1 MMNNNIRRV
10 LNIIKESRKIQI
22 LTCSGLVVS
31 VGLGVG
37 LYTTLNNNEKANDK
51 KQDIVNSEN
60 LVSSENEV
68 QEKPNNMEIV
78 GENNINDNNDSTTS
92 DNIINNTTSNES
104 SSKGESV
111 GSTNKPNNGTSTNKP
126 NNGTSTSKPNNGTS
140 TSKPNNGTST
150 STSTSKPNNGTS
162 TNKPNNGTSTNKPNN
177 GTNIPNGYNAEM
189 TNYVNSLILNRY
201 NGVKTSY
208 FDSILDDMVKG
219 KKSTSQVKSMLK
231 GYQWEEGSPTQ
242 LGEVARV
249 TAQVYKAKNK
259 DDIGLPIIRDS
270 FRYWKAKVHYNNGEY
285 TVAILGIAMYD
296 IELPS
301 N

>member
-111 GSTNKPNNGTSTNKP
+111 GSTNKPNNGTSTSKPNNGTSTNKP
-126 NNGTSTSKPNNGTS
+126 NNGTSTN
-140 TSKPNNGTST
+140 
-150 STSTSKPNNGTS
+150 KPNNGTS

>member
-1 MMNNNIRRV
+1 MNNNIRRV

-111 GSTNKPNNGTSTNKP
+111 GSTNKPNNGTSTSKP

-150 STSTSKPNNGTS
+150 SKPNNGTS
-162 TNKPNNGTSTNKPNN
+162 TSKPNN

>member
-1 MMNNNIRRV
+1 
-10 LNIIKESRKIQI
+10 
-22 LTCSGLVVS
+22 
-31 VGLGVG
+31 
-37 LYTTLNNNEKANDK
+37 
-51 KQDIVNSEN
+51 
-60 LVSSENEV
+60 
-68 QEKPNNMEIV
+68 
-78 GENNINDNNDSTTS
+78 
-92 DNIINNTTSNES
+92 
-104 SSKGESV
+104 
-111 GSTNKPNNGTSTNKP
+111 
-126 NNGTSTSKPNNGTS
+126 
-140 TSKPNNGTST
+140 
-150 STSTSKPNNGTS
+150 
-162 TNKPNNGTSTNKPNN
+162 
-177 GTNIPNGYNAEM
+177 M

>member
-1 MMNNNIRRV
+1 MNNNIRRV

-111 GSTNKPNNGTSTNKP
+111 GSTNKPNNGTST
-126 NNGTSTSKPNNGTS
+126 SKPNNGTS
-140 TSKPNNGTST
+140 TSTSTSKPNNG
-150 STSTSKPNNGTS
+150 TSTSKPNNGTS

>member
-1 MMNNNIRRV
+1 MNNNIRRV

-111 GSTNKPNNGTSTNKP
+111 GSTNKPNNGTST
-126 NNGTSTSKPNNGTS
+126 SKPNNG
-140 TSKPNNGTST
+140 
-150 STSTSKPNNGTS
+150 TSTSKPNNGTS
-162 TNKPNNGTSTNKPNN
+162 TNKPNNGTSTSKPNNGTSTSKPNN

>member
-1 MMNNNIRRV
+1 MNNNIRRV

-140 TSKPNNGTST
+140 TSKPNNGT
-150 STSTSKPNNGTS
+150 
-162 TNKPNNGTSTNKPNN
+162 
-177 GTNIPNGYNAEM
+177 NIPNGYNAEM

>member
-1 MMNNNIRRV
+1 MNNNIRRV

-111 GSTNKPNNGTSTNKP
+111 GSTNKPNNGTST
-126 NNGTSTSKPNNGTS
+126 S
-140 TSKPNNGTST
+140 
-150 STSTSKPNNGTS
+150 
-162 TNKPNNGTSTNKPNN
+162 KPNN